1 MGGKIKVENKVKSKE
16 APGWRR
22 RMYSFGLKRIT
33 RQTMAERLQM
43 RSQTQRQIQRQRQRH
58 GKSWLRAFRKDLT
71 SRTQNSPTHLMV
83 MDMDVVLVF
92 PDVQNHLLVI

>member
-1 MGGKIKVENKVKSKE
+1 
-16 APGWRR
+16 
-22 RMYSFGLKRIT
+22 MYSLGLKRIT

-92 PDVQNHLLVI
+92 PDVHNHLLVMIQLSFFSVTYNLYVPVVLI